1 MNKVSSQDRRRLIR
15 LASQM
20 PVGSEGR
27 RAILAGLSKTSG
39 IKEQYIAILAKAAD
53 KHLSRYMP
61 LSHGFSKMHNGEMTN
76 YFGDRMMARDLTLSA
91 KGGKMTA
98 TLEWNPEFN
107 DFMEERMFY
116 EDPPEPVTERLTGD
130 VERDIRTLKEML
142 R

>member
-20 PVGSEGR
+20 PVGSDAR

-39 IKEQYIAILAKAAD
+39 IADQYIAILAKAAD

-61 LSHGFSKMHNGEMTN
+61 RSHGFSKVHNGETSN
-76 YFGDRMMARDLTLSA
+76 YFDERMMARALTLSA
-91 KGGKMTA
+91 KGGIMTA
-98 TLEWNPEFN
+98 TLEWTPEFN
-107 DFMEERMFY
+107 DFMEEQMFY

-130 VERDIRTLKEML
+130 VERDISTLKEML